1 MERRASEL
9 RSKRLVWLRE
19 NAKKGNKDA
28 INELI
33 LRAKD
38 GDKDA
43 MAEIIELYE
52 GLIHKHA
59 SRFFLNGYALEDL
72 EQIARCV
79 VIESVHKFD
88 GDFGSDFIFFV
99 STNVKNKLGTIGRK
113 KDNNENFSSLEEPT
127 RSGVIIKDTLEDKV
141 SIEDEYIEKERIRAL
156 IKVLGS
162 LPKSDREFILY
173 VHKDRGNLQKYY
185 EEHRDEMTYGKV
197 RHRKDSLL
205 KKIREAMKD
214 YK

>member
-1 MERRASEL
+1 MEGRVEDF
-9 RSKRLVWLRE
+9 KNKNVVWLRE
-19 NAKKGNKDA
+19 SAKKGNKSA

-33 LRAKD
+33 VRAKS
-38 GDKDA
+38 GDKNS
-43 MAEIIELYE
+43 MAEIIGLYE

-59 SRFFLNGYALEDL
+59 SRFFLNGYSLEDL
-72 EQIARCV
+72 EQVARCV

-99 STNVKNKLGTIGRK
+99 STNVKNKLGTMGRK
-113 KDNNENFSSLEEPT
+113 KDNNADFSSLEEPT
-127 RSGVIIKDTLEDKV
+127 RAGVVIKDTLEDKV

-156 IKVLGS
+156 IKVLGG

-185 EEHRDEMTYGKV
+185 EEHKDEMTYGKV